1 MQFAKMHGC
10 GNDYI
15 LVNEKDIRGYDY
27 EELSRKMSDRKN
39 GIGSDGL
46 IIAGESDCADIRMY
60 MYNSDGSRGKMCGNG
75 IRLLAK
81 YAFERKLSIKRVMRI
96 ETDSGIKTVWLHF
109 CGEKVE
115 SVKVDMGKPELKT
128 DKIPV
133 RTDEKRII
141 DKKVRIE
148 GREYLITCVS
158 MGNPH
163 TVIFAEDVDKIS
175 LCEEGKN
182 IENDSMFPDRT
193 NVMFVQVLNDEQ
205 LKMRVWERGSGITLA
220 CGTGACAALFAG
232 YVTGRCK
239 NEADI
244 IMPGGIVHVNYD
256 TVDDIVYLY
265 GDAHE
270 VFTGEYK
277 ETEV

>member
-15 LVNEKDIRGYDY
+15 LVNEKDLPGYDY

-46 IIAGESDCADIRMY
+46 IIAGHSDCADIRMY
-60 MYNSDGSRGKMCGNG
+60 MFNSDGSRGRMCGNG

-81 YAFERKLSIKRVMRI
+81 YAFERKLSIKKVMSI
-96 ETDSGIKTVWLHF
+96 ETDSGIKTVWLDF
-109 CGEKVE
+109 KDGKV
-115 SVKVDMGKPELKT
+115 SNVKVDMGKPELDS
-128 DKIPV
+128 DKIPAL
-133 RTDEKRII
+133 TDEKRII
-141 DKKVRIE
+141 DKKVYIG

-163 TVIFAEDVDKIS
+163 TVIFVEDVDKIS

-193 NVMFVQVLNDEQ
+193 NVMFVQILDSGQ
-205 LKMRVWERGSGITLA
+205 LKMRVWERGSGMTLA
-220 CGTGACAALFAG
+220 CGSGACAALFAG
-232 YVTGRCK
+232 YVTERCK
-239 NEADI
+239 NEADV
-244 IMPGGIVHVNYD
+244 IMPGGTVHVKYD
-256 TVDDIVYLY
+256 DGSDVIYLY

>member
-15 LVNEKDIRGYDY
+15 LVNEKDLPGYDY

-46 IIAGESDCADIRMY
+46 IIAGHSDCADIRMY
-60 MYNSDGSRGKMCGNG
+60 MFNSDGSRGRMCGNG

-81 YAFERKLSIKRVMRI
+81 YAFERKLSIKKVMSI
-96 ETDSGIKTVWLHF
+96 ETDSGIKTVWLDF
-109 CGEKVE
+109 KDGKV
-115 SVKVDMGKPELKT
+115 SNVKVDMGKPELDS
-128 DKIPV
+128 DKIPAL
-133 RTDEKRII
+133 TDEKKII
-141 DKKVRIE
+141 DKKAYIG

-163 TVIFAEDVDKIS
+163 TVIFVEDVDKIS

-193 NVMFVQVLNDEQ
+193 NVMFVQILDSGQ
-205 LKMRVWERGSGITLA
+205 LKMRVWERGSGMTLA
-220 CGTGACAALFAG
+220 CGSGACAALFAG
-232 YVTGRCK
+232 YVTERCK
-239 NEADI
+239 NEADV
-244 IMPGGIVHVNYD
+244 IMPGGTVHVKYD
-256 TVDDIVYLY
+256 DGFDVIYLY